1 MLRKDSKNS
10 HLGKKPKDKKQFLKK
25 RESERETQRK
35 VLKYGRENKEREQS
49 PNQQN
54 PKTPRSSML
63 RADHPQ
69 TPIRMDSGQESWD
82 RLRKK
87 ENVFEDRLG
96 KNCQDSGL
104 RKKVILSQEPELTT
118 ATDEVEHWD
127 PDRTYRRLLAR

>member
-1 MLRKDSKNS
+1 
-10 HLGKKPKDKKQFLKK
+10 
-25 RESERETQRK
+25 
-35 VLKYGRENKEREQS
+35 
-49 PNQQN
+49 
-54 PKTPRSSML
+54 ML

-104 RKKVILSQEPELTT
+104 RKKVILSQGPKLSM
-118 ATDEVEHWD
+118 ATDKVEHWD
-127 PDRTYRRLLAR
+127 PDRIS